1 MLSFQSKSKNR
12 GRTDVAFLGSCE
24 CAVKWLMLYI
34 SLTRVS
40 TTQIT
45 GKTSFL
51 NVSVRLFPEE
61 ISFRISRL
69 SNISGYRP
77 ILWEPRTKWQRNNEF
92 TLSSWA
98 GTSSSPFLR
107 HRTYWFS
114 GFQTGIRTY
123 TISSSCSQAFGLR
136 LMVRV
141 PPSFTADSV
150 SWDLVSIIMWAN
162 SYSQSPMHSL
172 LVLFAGEPN

>member
-1 MLSFQSKSKNR
+1 MSMKHMSM
-12 GRTDVAFLGSCE
+12 FL
-24 CAVKWLMLYI
+24 
-34 SLTRVS
+34 
-40 TTQIT
+40 
-45 GKTSFL
+45 
-51 NVSVRLFPEE
+51 EE
-61 ISFRISRL
+61 ISIWIGRLRRL
-69 SNISGYRP
+69 SSPVQAGIIEYGDGLNRIKM
-77 ILWEPRTKWQRNNEF
+77 WRNRF
-92 TLSSWA
+92 TFFAWT
-98 GTSSSPFLR
+98 GTSSSPPLR
-107 HRTYWFS
+107 HQTYWFS